1 MLPKLT
7 TQNLLSHLIT
17 MFIAFS
23 AKAYQYFLLS
33 SSHQINQITTE
44 ETCMMVDAFDDIE
57 CSVL

>member
-7 TQNLLSHLIT
+7 TQNLLSHLTT

-33 SSHQINQITTE
+33 SGHQIKQITTE
-44 ETCMMVDAFDDIE
+44 ETCMMVAAFDDIE